1 MLLPRFSILW
11 MLGFTAFCA
20 VVSLV
25 LANAVRGEFWAIG
38 AMAALG
44 SGVLLV
50 MLYVLAFLVAW
61 IVAQIEA
68 AMRVT
73 PDLPSPFRTGTV
85 PVDSSLNSIAPPLA
99 ADTGDNTP
107 PPMTG

>member
-1 MLLPRFSILW
+1 MHWPEVPIFLSRLERVCVCATIKAMLLPRFSILW

-50 MLYVLAFLVAW
+50 
-61 IVAQIEA
+61 
-68 AMRVT
+68 RV
-73 PDLPSPFRTGTV
+73 
-85 PVDSSLNSIAPPLA
+85 
-99 ADTGDNTP
+99 
-107 PPMTG
+107 

>member
-1 MLLPRFSILW
+1 MFLPRFSILW
-11 MLGFTAFCA
+11 LLGFTAFCA
-20 VVSLV
+20 VISLV
-25 LANAVRGEFWAIG
+25 LASAVRGEFWAIG

-50 MLYVLAFLVAW
+50 ALYVLAFLVAW
-61 IVAQIEA
+61 IVAQLEVA
-68 AMRVT
+68 LRVT
-73 PDLPSPFRTGTV
+73 PDPPSPFRRGST
-85 PVDSSLNSIAPPLA
+85 PVDSPFTSIAPPLA